1 MRLGKAS
8 AYAAFATMFVA
19 EHQAD
24 GPVNGR
30 RIAESYGLPPEYLL
44 KILQQ
49 LVKARILRSE
59 TGRRGGF
66 TLRKPAQRTTLLEI
80 VEAIEGP
87 LDGGPA
93 VQADVDGAGQ
103 AKTRLEDMCR
113 NIAKSTQALLR
124 ETTIQQLAEGNT
136 PPAEDAPR

>member
-66 TLRKPAQRTTLLEI
+66 TLRKPPQRTTLLEI

-87 LDGGPA
+87 LDGGLSVRA
-93 VQADVDGAGQ
+93 EVNGAGP

-113 NIAKSTQALLR
+113 NIVKSTQALLR
-124 ETTIQQLAEGNT
+124 ETTIQQLAESCAR
-136 PPAEDAPR
+136 PDSDEP